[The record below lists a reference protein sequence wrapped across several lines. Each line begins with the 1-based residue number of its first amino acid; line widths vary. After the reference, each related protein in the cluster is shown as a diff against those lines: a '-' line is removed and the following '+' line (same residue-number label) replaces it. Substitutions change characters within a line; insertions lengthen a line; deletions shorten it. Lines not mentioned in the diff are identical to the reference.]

1 MARETVLILTQPMD
15 TTADYVLLALEKR
28 GVEVARFDIAWFPGQ
43 ASLVA
48 RLDSGDQDMNAKII
62 STLGR
67 SVNLQDVASVL
78 YAKPRDFAFDESLE
92 PDARKFAR
100 GESLMGLGGVL
111 RSTACRWVNHPEK
124 LATANYKP
132 LQLTVASRLGLPIP
146 RTLITNDPA
155 AVRDFVRSAEGGAI
169 YKTLFAPE
177 VRSDIYSITRVLTS
191 RVSLEDLD
199 AAERVRYAPCLL
211 QDFVPKA
218 FEVRVTVINGHVFAV
233 ALHAPEPGVVVD
245 WRAVTD
251 LKYSPHQM
259 PAGVEERIVRMVDE
273 FGLMFAA
280 LDLVVTPDN
289 EYVFLE
295 LNPCGQW
302 GWLEAETGLPMTE
315 ALADCLAPFSAARSG
330 RPVNA

>member
-1 MARETVLILTQPMD
+1 MD
-15 TTADYVLLALEKR
+15 TTADYVLVTLEKR
-28 GVEVARFDIAWFPGQ
+28 GVEVARFDIAWFPAQ

-48 RLDSGDQDMNAKII
+48 RLDSGDQDMDAKIM
-62 STLGR
+62 SSLGR

-78 YAKPRDFAFDESLE
+78 YAKPRDFAFDESLD

-132 LQLTVASRLGLPIP
+132 LQLTVASRIGLPIP

-155 AVRDFVRSAEGGAI
+155 AARDFVKSAEGGAI
-169 YKTLFAPE
+169 YKTLFDPD
-177 VRSDIYSITRVLTS
+177 VPSDTYALTRVFTS

-199 AAERVRYAPCLL
+199 TAEMVRYAPCLL

-218 FEVRVTVINGHVFAV
+218 FEVRVVVIGRRVFAV
-233 ALHAPEPGVVVD
+233 ALTAPEPGAVVD
-245 WRAVTD
+245 WRPVTKT

-259 PAGVEERIVRMVDE
+259 PAAVEERIVRLVRE
-273 FGLMFAA
+273 FGLMFAV
-280 LDLVVTPDN
+280 LDLVVTPEN

-295 LNPCGQW
+295 LNPGGQW

-315 ALADCLAPFSAARSG
+315 ALADCLAPFSAARSD
-330 RPVNA
+330 RPVKA